1 MMMLKH
7 ALLTLILLVVASC
20 ASSPKSDVANPSD
33 ENAVNAQSD
42 SRAGTNMSDI
52 ASQPED
58 KRIYFFE
65 HQFLPELAYRTNGEF
80 LRDLLGGD
88 TNPLMASASEIVSD
102 EYAKG
107 ITVTVVNPESA
118 VLLSFANPKNPP
130 DCFFTYIQGFGD
142 NTVFFT
148 YEKIEPMDGEVMV
161 GMVAL
166 WTNLGDHAIL
176 GPRDYTDAA
185 SFIRDVQEMQ

>member
-1 MMMLKH
+1 MMLKH
-7 ALLTLILLVVASC
+7 ALFTIILVVVASC
-20 ASSPKSDVANPSD
+20 ASAPKSEVANPSG
-33 ENAVNAQSD
+33 ENAENAQAD
-42 SRAGTNMSDI
+42 SPAGTNISDI

-65 HQFLPELAYRTNGEF
+65 HQFLPELAYQTNGEF

-88 TNPLMASASEIVSD
+88 TDPLMASASEIVSD
-102 EYAKG
+102 EYARG
-107 ITVTVVNPESA
+107 ITITVVNPDST
-118 VLLSFANPKNPP
+118 VLLSFANPQNPP
-130 DCFFTYIQGFGD
+130 DCFFIYVQGFGD

-148 YEKIEPMDGEVMV
+148 YEKIEPMDGESMV

-166 WTNLGDHAIL
+166 WTNLGDHAIF

-185 SFIRDVQEMQ
+185 SFIRDVQEIQ